1 VGVAL
6 VSAGWLPRRGYHQHD
21 VFFRLN
27 NHMSR
32 AYRPSSHF
40 DGPALVIRSDG
51 SGRTPGTVRSQSG
64 FADLGWSALIGGPIT
79 TVEVVAA
86 HSDLLRKPAVEE
98 VAAHVT
104 TALASMLDE
113 ATLR

>member
-1 VGVAL
+1 
-6 VSAGWLPRRGYHQHD
+6 
-21 VFFRLN
+21 
-27 NHMSR
+27 
-32 AYRPSSHF
+32 
-40 DGPALVIRSDG
+40 
-51 SGRTPGTVRSQSG
+51 VRSQSG
-64 FADLGWSALIGGPIT
+64 FTDLGWSALIGGPIT